1 MVPTRMPVMPAGA
14 SEPCAE
20 SPSRRLYDAWTYFKV
35 GVLYVFYKRFHRT
48 WTTAFEDITSAEP
61 YYFRMPRLGNLVDQY
76 LFHNALDVNED
87 SVQTARLRLNAQT
100 QKKMDR
106 LVGEI
111 GIDVID
117 ELGCC
122 SGTSIHAD
130 ALRKTYGRSLRYN
143 LDAPQYMK
151 PEETWGCMPVNLWCG
166 DFYQLPTVP
175 ASSSLNL
182 AYLVD
187 KKMEESGDDDEEME
201 EQWDW

>member
-1 MVPTRMPVMPAGA
+1 MTFFGVNGYLPAVQSNHAAQNLG
-14 SEPCAE
+14 P
-20 SPSRRLYDAWTYFKV
+20 R
-35 GVLYVFYKRFHRT
+35 GRT
-48 WTTAFEDITSAEP
+48 LHSCNGLKMT
-61 YYFRMPRLGNLVDQY
+61 
-76 LFHNALDVNED
+76 D
-87 SVQTARLRLNAQT
+87 SLQTARLRLNAQT

-143 LDAPQYMK
+143 LDATQYMK

>member
-35 GVLYVFYKRFHRT
+35 GVLYAFYKRFHRI
-48 WTTAFEDITSAEP
+48 WTTAFEDITSAEL

-76 LFHNALDVNED
+76 LFHNALGVNKD
-87 SVQTARLRLNAQT
+87 SMQTARLRLNAQT

-143 LDAPQYMK
+143 LDATQSMTPQ
-151 PEETWGCMPVNLWCG
+151 ETWGRMPVTLLYG
-166 DFYQLPTVP
+166 DFYQLPPVP
-175 ASSSLNL
+175 ASSSLDL

-187 KKMEESGDDDEEME
+187 EKMEESGDDDEEME

>member
-20 SPSRRLYDAWTYFKV
+20 SPSRRLYAAWTYFKV
-35 GVLYVFYKRFHRT
+35 GVLYAFYKRLHRT

-76 LFHNALDVNED
+76 LFHNALGVNKD
-87 SVQTARLRLNAQT
+87 SLQTARLRLNAQT

-122 SGTSIHAD
+122 SGTLIHAD

-143 LDAPQYMK
+143 LDATQYMK
-151 PEETWGCMPVNLWCG
+151 PQETWGRMPVKLLSA
-166 DFYQLPTVP
+166 DFYQLPPVP
-175 ASSSLNL
+175 ASSSLDL

-187 KKMEESGDDDEEME
+187 EKMEESGDDDEEME